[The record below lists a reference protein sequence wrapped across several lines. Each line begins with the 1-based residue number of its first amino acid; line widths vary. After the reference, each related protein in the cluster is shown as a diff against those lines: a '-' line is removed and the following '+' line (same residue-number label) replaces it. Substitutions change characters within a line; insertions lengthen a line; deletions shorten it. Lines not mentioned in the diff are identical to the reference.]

1 MWLCDTAVKRPRP
14 VAAIILS
21 LLRCVFGVVFFD
33 KIETS
38 FDLKE
43 SQ

>member
-1 MWLCDTAVKRPRP
+1 MWFSDTSLKRPRP
-14 VAAIILS
+14 VTAIILS
-21 LLRCVFGVVFFD
+21 LLRCVFGFD

-43 SQ
+43 SK